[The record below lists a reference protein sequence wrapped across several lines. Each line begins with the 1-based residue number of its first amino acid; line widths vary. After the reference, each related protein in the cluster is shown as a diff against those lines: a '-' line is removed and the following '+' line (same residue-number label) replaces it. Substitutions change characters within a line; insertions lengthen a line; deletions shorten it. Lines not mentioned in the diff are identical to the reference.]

1 MTSTGT
7 LYADAF
13 VSVLAGISLF
23 GLRWGVSKTGV
34 TGRMRRMFS
43 FAAGVLGVF
52 YLLRVPAWLTEA
64 DLADRAVIAT
74 AALIPL
80 AMTLVAETAV
90 GRHAPRW
97 IKLMMAVGTPAFIL
111 GALVLPSS
119 TGRIYLPLLLV
130 FQVATFIGLA
140 RLLWSQGLD
149 LTLAQRRLART
160 FGLVML
166 AASPLVITD
175 FSFTNAGF
183 PLHLSALVILVGVWL
198 IVSAS
203 SWTVR
208 PTIALAAL
216 GCFAALATL
225 GGFTVAL
232 SAGANPVT
240 ATAFLLA
247 LLIFAAI
254 IGEALRLKAGT
265 LAGRLTEFLVI
276 PPRDN
281 QESDLLIRLAG
292 LDPITL
298 DSAELSEFDETALTR
313 TFGTRPLWTP
323 DGTTDEDTTEQLTEI
338 LRRTTSTH
346 ILATDIAPL
355 RLVALQLSPAEANAQ
370 VEGLL
375 AAAAWRLRTK
385 ATP

>member
-23 GLRWGVSKTGV
+23 GLRWGVTKTGV
-34 TGRMRRMFS
+34 MGRMRRMFR
-43 FAAGVLGVF
+43 FAAGVLGLF
-52 YLLRVPAWLTEA
+52 YLLRVPAWLTDA
-64 DLADRAVIAT
+64 DFADREMIAP
-74 AALIPL
+74 ARLIQL

-97 IKLMMAVGTPAFIL
+97 IKLLMAVGTPALVL
-111 GALVLPSS
+111 GALLLPSS
-119 TGRIYLPLLLV
+119 AGWFYLPALLA
-130 FQVATFIGLA
+130 FQVATFVGLA
-140 RLLWSQGLD
+140 RLLWTQGLD
-149 LTLAQRRLART
+149 LTLGQRRLART

-166 AASPLVITD
+166 AASPLVVTD
-175 FSFTNAGF
+175 FSFMNVGQ

-208 PTIALAAL
+208 PVIALAAL
-216 GCFAALATL
+216 GCFTALAAL
-225 GGFTVAL
+225 GGITVAW

-247 LLIFAAI
+247 LLVFAAI
-254 IGEALRLKAGT
+254 VGEALRLKAGT
-265 LAGRLTEFLVI
+265 LAGRLTEFLVV
-276 PPRDN
+276 PPRDT

-292 LDPITL
+292 LDPVTL
-298 DSAELSEFDETALTR
+298 AGTELAEFDEAALTR
-313 TFGTRPLWTP
+313 TFGVRPLWTP

-346 ILATDIAPL
+346 VLATNVSPL
-355 RLVALQLSPAEANAQ
+355 RLVALRLSPAEANAQ

-385 ATP
+385 ATS